1 MQGGDDFFLAA
12 LSRIHSM
19 CGPLIQEAFAGNSFA
34 GVEELSKVAR
44 SMFKGT
50 SEYLSEAAMS
60 ITDRLHK
67 VADPRSQQVCPPLC
81 LLQEALVVRVF

>member
-1 MQGGDDFFLAA
+1 MQGGVDFFLAA
-12 LSRIHSM
+12 LSRVHSM

-34 GVEELSKVAR
+34 GVEELAKVAR

-60 ITDRLHK
+60 ISDRLHK
-67 VADPRSQQVCPPLC
+67 VADPRSQQACPPLS
-81 LLQEALVVRVF
+81 LLQETPVVQAF